1 VITGPSEPLGHLPG
15 SSGPAPA
22 DASEPDV
29 RHRLQTVFSAKS
41 WAGDGRAPRS
51 GPGSSLQR
59 TARLRTALPGL
70 FARYGI
76 TRFVDAPCG
85 DWTWMS
91 HVDLSGVDYIGA
103 DIVPEIVASNAS
115 VHSHDGVRFEVLDI
129 TSSPLP
135 ASDLFMCRDCLFHL
149 KFWLRWAFFENFAA
163 SDGRYLMTTIDH
175 VHRNRRL
182 RRNGDFYRF
191 DPRLAPFNLPE
202 PLELIPENYDTIPPD
217 DAADPARSK
226 RYRSMGLW
234 SIDQIRAA
242 VAARPDTD
250 N

>member
-1 VITGPSEPLGHLPG
+1 MTPSGDPLATAPRAGPEADTSE
-15 SSGPAPA
+15 AA
-22 DASEPDV
+22 V
-29 RHRLQTVFSAKS
+29 RDRLQTVFAGKS

-51 GPGSSLQR
+51 GPGSSLQK
-59 TARLRTALPGL
+59 TARLRAALPGI
-70 FARYGI
+70 FARYGV

-91 HVDLSGVDYIGA
+91 ETDLSGVDYIGA
-103 DIVPEIVASNAS
+103 DIVPEIVVANTSA
-115 VHSHDGVRFEVLDI
+115 HARPGVRFEVLDI

-149 KFWLRWAFFENFAA
+149 KFWLRWEFFANFAA
-163 SDGRYLMTTIDH
+163 SEGKYLVTTVDH

-191 DPRLAPFNLPE
+191 DPRLEPFNLPE
-202 PLELIPENYDTIPPD
+202 PLELVPENYSKIPPEA
-217 DAADPARSK
+217 AADPARSK
-226 RYRSMGLW
+226 KYRSMGIW

-242 VAARPDTD
+242 VAARPNRND
-250 N
+250 

>member
-1 VITGPSEPLGHLPG
+1 LKTPSGDHPTTAPAAGPE
-15 SSGPAPA
+15 A
-22 DASEPDV
+22 DASQAAV
-29 RHRLQTVFSAKS
+29 RGRLQTVFAGKS

-51 GPGSSLQR
+51 GRGSSLEK
-59 TARLRTALPGL
+59 TARLRAALPGI
-70 FARYGI
+70 FARYGV

-85 DWTWMS
+85 DWTWMPET
-91 HVDLSGVDYIGA
+91 DISGVEYLGA
-103 DIVPEIVASNAS
+103 DIVPELVAANAAA
-115 VHSHDGVRFEVLDI
+115 HSRDGVRFEVLDI

-135 ASDLFMCRDCLFHL
+135 PSDLFMCRDCLFHL

-163 SDGRYLMTTIDH
+163 SDGKYLMTTVDH

-202 PLELIPENYDTIPPD
+202 PLELVPENHETIPPD
-217 DAADPARSK
+217 HAADPARSK
-226 RYRSMGLW
+226 KYRSMGIW

-242 VAARPDTD
+242 VAARPNRND
-250 N
+250 